1 MRDAASVGQWRRE
14 ESLVFLATYSLEFRT
29 RPISPFAKV
38 LDFARIMQEPPI
50 EILSAGEGP
59 VQISWPAVL
68 VTVFVVSACL
78 LNGIGVI
85 GLLGPD
91 EPRYLNI
98 ARAMLQS
105 GDWVTP
111 RLLGQPWLEKPP
123 LFYWAAA
130 LSFRVFGA
138 SEFAGRLPSAL
149 GALITALALGWTALR
164 AYGLNAAGLTILFF
178 STTIGVMVA
187 ARAATPDML
196 FSALL
201 ALCCVAAGE
210 ILTHSRALRAAPVL
224 FGFSLAAAT
233 LTKGPAAVV
242 LAGGALALWAAL
254 SGQWR
259 PLLTFTRPLPIA
271 VFFLTAAPWYV
282 LCSIRNPEFA
292 RTFFYQ
298 HNLERYLTPL
308 FQHVQPIWYSAL
320 ALGAA
325 GMPWTVLLLPLLIHF
340 VRTRASREWRHS
352 PNLFFACWAIFPV
365 LFFSFSRSQLASYIL
380 PALAP
385 LAVLLAS
392 DATRY
397 LAAGAKAGRWW
408 TALLACSLCFLL
420 LLAAHS
426 VRLSPSGVALSRTLV
441 ALQIVA
447 IGGTAACCALALRGR
462 IRAAIS
468 LEALLIAAL
477 LLGVSARILPQLEPD
492 LSSRAV
498 FRSAPE
504 EARSAPNLTA
514 FELGRSWQYGLEFYL
529 DRPLTSWTPGSPNA
543 EWIWTTPEG
552 ASKLE
557 QLGVSC
563 TVERRLTSKVWLLR
577 EKP

>member
-1 MRDAASVGQWRRE
+1 LIFAAPYIS
-14 ESLVFLATYSLEFRT
+14 EFST
-29 RPISPFAKV
+29 RHISQFAKV
-38 LDFARIMQEPPI
+38 LDFAPIMQESAI
-50 EILSAGEGP
+50 EILSTAEGP
-59 VQISWPAVL
+59 AQISWPAVL
-68 VTVFVVSACL
+68 VAVFVVSTCL
-78 LNGIGVI
+78 LSGIGVI

-111 RLLGQPWLEKPP
+111 RLLGDPWFEKPP

-130 LSFRVFGA
+130 LSFRMFGA

-149 GALITALALGWTALR
+149 GALITTLAIGWTALR
-164 AYGLNAAGLTILFF
+164 IYGLNAAGLAILFF
-178 STTIGVMVA
+178 STTIGAMAA
-187 ARAATPDML
+187 ARSATPDML
-196 FSALL
+196 FSAML
-201 ALCCVAAGE
+201 ALCCVAAAE
-210 ILTHSRALRAAPVL
+210 TLTHSRAPRAAPLL
-224 FGFSLAAAT
+224 FGFFLAAAT
-233 LTKGPAAVV
+233 LAKGPAAVV

-259 PLLTFTRPLPIA
+259 PLLTLARPLPIA

-282 LCSIRNPEFA
+282 LCSIRNPEFP

-298 HNLERYLTPL
+298 HNVERYLTPL

-325 GMPWTVLLLPLLIHF
+325 GMPWTVLLLPLLIHS
-340 VRTRASREWRHS
+340 VRTRASREWRYS

-365 LFFSFSRSQLASYIL
+365 LFFSFSQSQLASYIL

-408 TALLACSLCFLL
+408 TAVLASLLCLLL
-420 LLAAHS
+420 LLAAHA
-426 VRLSPSGVALSRTLV
+426 VRLSPSGAALSRTLV
-441 ALQIVA
+441 ALQVVT

-468 LEALLIAAL
+468 LEAVLIAAL
-477 LLGVSARILPQLEPD
+477 LLGVSARVLPQLEPD

-504 EARSAPNLTA
+504 EARSATNLTA

-529 DRPLTSWTPGSPNA
+529 NRPLPSWTPGSPNVA
-543 EWIWTTPEG
+543 WIWTTPEG
-552 ASKLE
+552 ASKLQ
-557 QLGVSC
+557 QLGVPC

-577 EKP
+577 EK